1 MNIESDYPDLAR
13 GRGFTETQK
22 RMVEKI
28 MIGLL
33 IISHCDLGKELLN
46 AAELILGRLEAADF
60 ISITQTTESERM
72 LKTISEKINALDS
85 GQGVLVLTDMFGG
98 TPSNLSLSFLKEER
112 VEVLTGVN
120 LPMVVAVAQD
130 RGRLSLGELGEK
142 AQQAGKKSIALAGK
156 LLQSEGVKSTAD

>member
-1 MNIESDYPDLAR
+1 
-13 GRGFTETQK
+13 
-22 RMVEKI
+22 

-33 IISHCDLGKELLN
+33 IISHCDVGRELIN
-46 AAELILGRLEAADF
+46 ATELILGSVENADA
-60 ISITQTTESERM
+60 ISITQTTESEEI
-72 LKTISEKINALDS
+72 LKMIGKRIKALDK

-130 RGRLSLGELGEK
+130 RTSYTLSELGER
-142 AQQAGKKSIALAGK
+142 AQQAGRRSIALAGK
-156 LLQSEGVKSTAD
+156 LLK